1 MSDPSVKI
9 GSIGGIVSAL
19 IFLPWVNLGNTILV
33 SATGAAVSFFISY
46 FLRKLMSKKND
57 A

>member
-1 MSDPSVKI
+1 MEFGK
-9 GSIGGIVSAL
+9 
-19 IFLPWVNLGNTILV
+19 TIIL

-46 FLRKLMSKKND
+46 FLRRMMSKKKD